1 MSSLKKGAGR
11 PNDAETLERI
21 ANYVDH
27 PTSDE
32 LPAHLQARLDL
43 LNLVNPFVNRFGAG
57 ERAVGA
63 IKKNVP
69 ELSDKKDVMIKRLIR
84 DCMLVFSNSSAL
96 AAFSRN
102 KLYDDL
108 CYAME
113 LAKENKDPIEIKEV
127 AMAIMKLTRA
137 DRPDVEQTA
146 LVTPVIVM
154 APMASANVQDY
165 MPTELDAIT
174 VEFEEMQTKLLKQ
187 NGE

>member
-1 MSSLKKGAGR
+1 MSNLKKGAGR
-11 PNDAETLERI
+11 PNDAETLERL
-21 ANYVDH
+21 ANYIDN
-27 PTSDE
+27 PTSEE

-43 LNLVNPFVNRFGAG
+43 LNKVNPFVNRFGAG
-57 ERAVGA
+57 QRAVNA
-63 IKKNVP
+63 IKNNVP
-69 ELSDKKDVMIKRLIR
+69 ELTDKKDVMIKRLIR

-96 AAFSRN
+96 AAYSRN

-113 LAKENKDPIEIKEV
+113 LAKQNKDPMEIKEV

-154 APMASANVQDY
+154 APMASANVNDY
-165 MPTELDAIT
+165 LPSEFEAINT
-174 VEFEEMQTKLLKQ
+174 EFEEMNTKLLKQ
-187 NGE
+187 DGE

>member
-1 MSSLKKGAGR
+1 MSNLKRGAGR
-11 PNDAETLERI
+11 PNDAETLERL

-27 PTSDE
+27 PTSEE
-32 LPAHLQARLDL
+32 LPAYLQARLEL
-43 LNLVNPFVNRFGAG
+43 LNLINPYVNRFGGGPKAIS
-57 ERAVGA
+57 A

-69 ELSDKKDVMIKRLIR
+69 DLSDKKDIMIKRLIR
-84 DCMLVFSNSSAL
+84 DCMLVFSSSSAL

-113 LAKENKDPIEIKEV
+113 LAKQNKDPIEIKEV

-165 MPTELDAIT
+165 LPSELEAIT
-174 VEFEEMQTKLLKQ
+174 VEFEEMKTKLLKQ
-187 NGE
+187 DEQ